1 MRRKSVKVRKKVGLK
16 TAAAA
21 LATALLLGGCGG
33 RESETVSGGADVE
46 EETEKASEGSAPE
59 GKTAFK
65 IAVLKHTHNMGDDFN
80 EQLGFQM
87 AEEATGIHIEWI
99 SVSDGSAEKVNAMLT
114 ADLPDAFL
122 GLVSEEQIASS
133 MDSFADLSGI
143 LEENAPHV
151 MEDYKTIEG
160 GMDLITWPD
169 GSIRALMTGDEVSY
183 ANDAMGITIINKKWL
198 DQLGMDIP
206 TTMEEFYEVLC
217 AFRDNDMNGNG
228 DASDEIPLKTSEA
241 NWCAGV
247 MNMANPWGIGGYSSS
262 AESHYF
268 MVKDGKAIPTMDTDA
283 YRGFL
288 EYMHRLV
295 QEGLYDV
302 ESFTET
308 NDQFFAKLKSG
319 VVGVAVCW
327 SPYAMMSDELAEQ
340 YVVLPFLNA
349 EPDYNY
355 VKSGRR
361 DSFQGNKTG
370 FAITSACENPEK
382 LLEWWDYLSSST
394 ENKYIVKYGERGGY
408 WDIDESGTVFQK
420 TPEGLTDDL
429 TVENYKYTYGM
440 VGNSPLVL
448 KDESIYIGKE
458 EAFSTW
464 YRDSMVDE
472 VWDYLQTEYI
482 PLRMVDTAELDE
494 RTFIENDLFEYLK
507 NFTASSIMGGV
518 DDAAWESHLSQ
529 LETLQYYDWI
539 QWYQDYIDGNL

>member
-1 MRRKSVKVRKKVGLK
+1 
-16 TAAAA
+16 
-21 LATALLLGGCGG
+21 
-33 RESETVSGGADVE
+33 
-46 EETEKASEGSAPE
+46 
-59 GKTAFK
+59 
-65 IAVLKHTHNMGDDFN
+65 
-80 EQLGFQM
+80 
-87 AEEATGIHIEWI
+87 
-99 SVSDGSAEKVNAMLT
+99 
-114 ADLPDAFL
+114 
-122 GLVSEEQIASS
+122 
-133 MDSFADLSGI
+133 
-143 LEENAPHV
+143 
-151 MEDYKTIEG
+151 
-160 GMDLITWPD
+160 
-169 GSIRALMTGDEVSY
+169 
-183 ANDAMGITIINKKWL
+183 
-198 DQLGMDIP
+198 
-206 TTMEEFYEVLC
+206 
-217 AFRDNDMNGNG
+217 
-228 DASDEIPLKTSEA
+228 
-241 NWCAGV
+241 
-247 MNMANPWGIGGYSSS
+247 MNMANAWGIGGYSSS

-268 MVKDGKAIPTMDTDA
+268 MVKDNKAVPTMDTDA

-319 VVGVAVCW
+319 VVGATVCW

-349 EPDYNY
+349 EPDYTY

-382 LLEWWDYLSSST
+382 LLEWWDYLSSNT

-420 TPEGLTDDL
+420 TPEGLTDDF

-482 PLRMVDTAELDE
+482 PLRMVDTAKLDE
-494 RTFIENDLFEYLK
+494 RTFIESDLFEYLK

-539 QWYQDYIDGNL
+539 QWYQDYIDGNI

>member
-16 TAAAA
+16 AAAAA
-21 LATALLLGGCGG
+21 LVTALFLAGCGG
-33 RESETVSGGADVE
+33 QESETASGGTAAE
-46 EETEKASEGSAPE
+46 NETEISGEESAPE
-59 GKTAFK
+59 GKTTFK
-65 IAVLKHTHNMGDDFN
+65 IAALKHTHNMGDDFN
-80 EQLGFQM
+80 ERSGFQM
-87 AEEATGIHIEWI
+87 AEEATGVHIEWI

-114 ADLPDAFL
+114 TDLPDAFL

-143 LEENAPHV
+143 LEEHAPHV
-151 MEDYKTIEG
+151 MEDYRAIEG
-160 GMDLITWPD
+160 GI
-169 GSIRALMTGDEVSY
+169 
-183 ANDAMGITIINKKWL
+183 
-198 DQLGMDIP
+198 DIP
-206 TTMEEFYEVLC
+206 TTTEEFYEVLC

-228 DASDEIPLKTSEA
+228 DASDEILLKTSEA

-268 MVKDGKAIPTMDTDA
+268 MVKDNKAVPTMDTDA

-319 VVGVAVCW
+319 VVGAAVCW
-327 SPYAMMSDELAEQ
+327 SPCAMMSDELAEQ
-340 YVVLPFLNA
+340 YVVLPCLNA
-349 EPDYNY
+349 EPDYTY

-361 DSFQGNKTG
+361 DSFQGNRTG

-394 ENKYIVKYGERGGY
+394 ENKYIVKYGDRGGY
-408 WDIDESGTVFQK
+408 WDIDESGTVFRK
-420 TPEGLTDDL
+420 TPEGLTDDF

-482 PLRMVDTAELDE
+482 PLRMVDTAKLDE

-507 NFTASSIMGGV
+507 NFTASSIMSGV
-518 DDAAWESHLSQ
+518 DDTADHGGRRKTVRYRFPGGRA
-529 LETLQYYDWI
+529 
-539 QWYQDYIDGNL
+539 YIGGH